1 MKPKFD
7 SLVVHSSNKAEII
20 RSIQQLVPPG
30 SATPKDPTVL
40 ATLQTLTAQLIQAYM
55 AEGKLQADPFAN
67 VQERRIHLYQAEVSK
82 QLQGKVVLVTGGEG
96 CVGSHLV
103 KKLVELGTR
112 HVVSVDKARCSKELE
127 LKPIGK
133 RIASLTLYAADVRNY
148 DALTHIFSIEKP
160 DIVFHL
166 AAQRLPWL
174 AEIQIRETVTTGIL
188 GTQNIIQLCE
198 SFGVQQCI
206 FSSTGKA
213 SRYFTTEVYAASK
226 KFCEWQFA
234 QAASEGKVTYG
245 MVRFTHMLENSSFC
259 QQIDDNIQQ
268 NRIVNVHAPER
279 YVTAQNVSEA
289 VHLLLN
295 AIVLSQPGSLRFLTV
310 RNLGWPTET
319 LEVALYK
326 IIQSGKQLPI
336 YFQGLIP
343 GYREHFFLGHIN
355 CSKPTEINLLAN
367 VLEPQFIDDYGD
379 MFIGEM
385 ASFSPQ
391 PMAKFLA
398 VLQTLIDVHCLPE
411 IQIKQC
417 LGKAVSEVASSIF
430 SQASPQTL
438 LKILKWGINS
448 KSLSAEGISIHV
460 YQDILELLV
469 QGLYGR
475 LNKEILINAQMTPN
489 KFDELIEILANLSSI
504 PEEIAYLRVVSRNI
518 RDFDGVKTRINAP
531 YWLTNTNHKV
541 IVPKRKKYML
551 KNLDNL
557 PNP

>member
-7 SLVVHSSNKAEII
+7 SLVVYSTSKAEII
-20 RSIQQLVPPG
+20 KSIQQLVPPG
-30 SATPKDPTVL
+30 SATPEDPTVL

-55 AEGKLQADPFAN
+55 AEGKLQTDPFTDVHN
-67 VQERRIHLYQAEVSK
+67 RRIHLYQAEVRK
-82 QLQGKVVLVTGGEG
+82 KLQGKVVLVTGGEG

-103 KKLVELGTR
+103 KKLVELGAR
-112 HVVSVDKARCSKELE
+112 HVISVDKARCSNSLE
-127 LKPIGK
+127 LKPIRK
-133 RIASLTLYAADVRNY
+133 QIASLTLYAADVRNY
-148 DALTHIFSIEKP
+148 DALSHIFSIEKP

-174 AEIQIRETVTTGIL
+174 AEIQIRETVTTGIF

-198 SFGVQQCI
+198 NFGVQQCI

-259 QQIDDNIQQ
+259 QQIDDKIQQ
-268 NRIVNVHAPER
+268 NKIVNVHAPER

-319 LEVALYK
+319 LEMALYK
-326 IIQSGKQLPI
+326 ILQSGKQLPI

-343 GYREHFFLGHIN
+343 GYKEDFFLGHIN

-367 VLEPQFIDDYGD
+367 VLEPQLIDDYGD
-379 MFIGEM
+379 MFIGKM
-385 ASFSPQ
+385 AYFSPQ

-398 VLQTLIDVHCLPE
+398 VLQTLTDVPFLPE
-411 IQIKQC
+411 NHIKQC
-417 LGKAVSEVASSIF
+417 LGKAVSEVASFIF

-438 LKILKWGINS
+438 LKILKWGVNS

-460 YQDILELLV
+460 YRDILELLV

-475 LNKEILINAQMTPN
+475 LNKEILINAQITPN

-504 PEEIAYLRVVSRNI
+504 PEEIAYLRAVSRNV
-518 RDFDGVKTRINAP
+518 REFDGEKSRIKVP
-531 YWLTNTNHKV
+531 HLLTQ
-541 IVPKRKKYML
+541 
-551 KNLDNL
+551 
-557 PNP
+557 

>member
-1 MKPKFD
+1 M
-7 SLVVHSSNKAEII
+7 HCTNKAEII
-20 RSIQQLVPPG
+20 RGIQQLVPPG
-30 SATPKDPTVL
+30 SSAPEDPRVL
-40 ATLQTLTAQLIQAYM
+40 VTLQTLTAELIQAYI
-55 AEGKLQADPFAN
+55 AEGKLQADPFADVHN
-67 VQERRIHLYQAEVSK
+67 RRIHLYQAEVSK

-103 KKLVELGTR
+103 KKLVELGVR
-112 HVVSVDKARCSKELE
+112 RVVSVDKARCSNS
-127 LKPIGK
+127 LKPKPIAK
-133 RIASLTLYAADVRNY
+133 QKASLTLYAADVRNY
-148 DALTHIFSIEKP
+148 DALAYIFGVEKP

-174 AEIQIRETVTTGIL
+174 AEIQIRETVTTGIF

-198 SFGVQQCI
+198 SYGVQQCI

-259 QQIDDNIQQ
+259 QQIDDKIQQ
-268 NRIVNVHAPER
+268 NKIVNVHAPDR

-310 RNLGWPTET
+310 RSLGWPTET

-326 IIQSGKQLPI
+326 ILQSGKQLPI

-343 GYREHFFLGHIN
+343 GYKEHFFLGHIDW
-355 CSKPTEINLLAN
+355 SKPTEINLLAN
-367 VLEPQFIDDYGD
+367 VLEPQLIDSYED

-385 ASFSPQ
+385 AQFSPQ
-391 PMAKFLA
+391 PLAKYLA
-398 VLQTLIDVHCLPE
+398 VLQTLIDVPLLPE

-417 LGKAVSEVASSIF
+417 LGKAVREVASSIF

-438 LKILKWGINS
+438 LKILKWGVDS

-460 YQDILELLV
+460 YRDILELLV

-475 LNKEILINAQMTPN
+475 LNKEILSNAQMTPN
-489 KFDELIEILANLSSI
+489 KFYELTQILANLSSI
-504 PEEIAYLRVVSRNI
+504 PEEIAYLQAVSRNL
-518 RDFDGVKTRINAP
+518 RDFDGSKTSSNAP
-531 YWLTNTNHKV
+531 SFL
-541 IVPKRKKYML
+541 PKCWQSRRK
-551 KNLDNL
+551 
-557 PNP
+557 

>member
-7 SLVVHSSNKAEII
+7 SLVVHGTNKAEII

-30 SATPKDPTVL
+30 SATPEDPTVL
-40 ATLQTLTAQLIQAYM
+40 ATLQTLTAELIQAYM

-67 VQERRIHLYQAEVSK
+67 VHERRIHLYQAEVKK

-103 KKLVELGTR
+103 KKLIELGTR
-112 HVVSVDKARCSKELE
+112 HVVSVDKARCSNSLE

-133 RIASLTLYAADVRNY
+133 HTASLTLYAADVRNY
-148 DALTHIFSIEKP
+148 DALTHIFGIEKP

-174 AEIQIRETVTTGIL
+174 AEIQIRETVTTSIF

-259 QQIDDNIQQ
+259 QQIDDKIQQ
-268 NRIVNVHAPER
+268 NKIVNVHAPER

-289 VHLLLN
+289 IHLLLN

-343 GYREHFFLGHIN
+343 GYKEHFFLGHLN

-367 VLEPQFIDDYGD
+367 VLEPQFIDGYGD
-379 MFIGEM
+379 MFIGEI
-385 ASFSPQ
+385 APFSPQ
-391 PMAKFLA
+391 LLAKYLA
-398 VLQTLIDVHCLPE
+398 VLQTLIDVPFLPE

-417 LGKAVSEVASSIF
+417 LGKGVGEIASSIF

-438 LKILKWGINS
+438 LKILKWGVNL
-448 KSLSAEGISIHV
+448 KSLSAEEISIHV
-460 YQDILELLV
+460 YRDILELLV

-475 LNKEILINAQMTPN
+475 LNKEILIHAQMTPN

-504 PEEIAYLRVVSRNI
+504 PEEIAYLQAVSRNV
-518 RDFDGVKTRINAP
+518 RDFDGIKSSINAP
-531 YWLTNTNHKV
+531 YLLTNTNNGV
-541 IVPKRKKYML
+541 I
-551 KNLDNL
+551 L
-557 PNP
+557 PNT

>member
-7 SLVVHSSNKAEII
+7 SLVVHCTNKAEII
-20 RSIQQLVPPG
+20 RGIQQLVPPG
-30 SATPKDPTVL
+30 SSAPEDPRVL
-40 ATLQTLTAQLIQAYM
+40 VTLQTLTAELIQAYI
-55 AEGKLQADPFAN
+55 AEGKLQADPFAD
-67 VQERRIHLYQAEVSK
+67 VQNRRIHLYQAEVSK
-82 QLQGKVVLVTGGEG
+82 LLQEKVVLVTGGEG

-103 KKLVELGTR
+103 KKLVELGVR
-112 HVVSVDKARCSKELE
+112 RVVSVDKARCSNS
-127 LKPIGK
+127 LKPKPIAK
-133 RIASLTLYAADVRNY
+133 QKASLTLYAADVRNY
-148 DALTHIFSIEKP
+148 DALAYIFGVEKP

-174 AEIQIRETVTTGIL
+174 AEIQIRETVTTGIF

-198 SFGVQQCI
+198 SYGVQQCI

-259 QQIDDNIQQ
+259 QQIDDKIQQ
-268 NRIVNVHAPER
+268 NKIVNVHAPDR

-310 RNLGWPTET
+310 RSLGWPTET

-326 IIQSGKQLPI
+326 ILQSGKQLPI

-343 GYREHFFLGHIN
+343 GYKEDFFLGHIDW
-355 CSKPTEINLLAN
+355 SKPTEINLLAN
-367 VLEPQFIDDYGD
+367 VLEPQFIDSYED

-385 ASFSPQ
+385 AQFSPQ
-391 PMAKFLA
+391 PLAKYLA
-398 VLQTLIDVHCLPE
+398 VLQTLIDVPLLPE

-417 LGKAVSEVASSIF
+417 LGKAVREVASSIF

-438 LKILKWGINS
+438 LKILKWGVDS
-448 KSLSAEGISIHV
+448 KSLSAEEISIHV
-460 YQDILELLV
+460 YRDILELLV

-489 KFDELIEILANLSSI
+489 KLYELTQILANLSSI
-504 PEEIAYLRVVSRNI
+504 PEEIAYLQAVSRNV
-518 RDFDGVKTRINAP
+518 RDFDGSKTSSNAP
-531 YWLTNTNHKV
+531 SFL
-541 IVPKRKKYML
+541 PKCWQSRRK
-551 KNLDNL
+551 
-557 PNP
+557 